1 MSFSGLTRKSEC
13 IYYNHFEIV
22 AQDANDIWNLLDIT
36 VPEQGG
42 GMSVANHGHSDPSP
56 AAAWQAE
63 RGERPA
69 AASIPVEL
77 WSFYKC
83 GYFISTQTGYSTP
96 SKV

>member
-42 GMSVANHGHSDPSP
+42 GMSVANHGHSDPN
-56 AAAWQAE
+56 AV
-63 RGERPA
+63 RGTPG
-69 AASIPVEL
+69 ITNDFL
-77 WSFYKC
+77 FCQGFFY
-83 GYFISTQTGYSTP
+83 GLQIFF
-96 SKV
+96 